1 MKCLV
6 GATFIPGTENQRAAL
21 LPAEQAHVKELMEHG
36 VMETG
41 YLAADRSRAWMIL
54 RGESRDQIRQTMTGF
69 PFYPFME
76 LELTPLADIVAGNGP
91 TAERAGSGVAIT
103 A

>member
-1 MKCLV
+1 MTCLV
-6 GATFIPGTENQRAAL
+6 GVTFVPGTENQRAAL
-21 LPAEQAHVKELMEHG
+21 LPAEQAHVRELMKQG

-41 YLAADRSRAWMIL
+41 YLAADLTRAWMIL
-54 RGESRDQIRQTMTGF
+54 RGESREQVEQTMTTF

-91 TAERAGSGVAIT
+91 RAAQTGAGMAVTA
-103 A
+103 